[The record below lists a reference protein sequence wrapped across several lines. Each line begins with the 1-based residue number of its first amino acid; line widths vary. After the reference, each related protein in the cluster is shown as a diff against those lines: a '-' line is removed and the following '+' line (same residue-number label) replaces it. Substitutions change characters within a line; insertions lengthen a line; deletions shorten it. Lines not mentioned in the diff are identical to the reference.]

1 MWRTVVEPNFEEVK
15 VSYLDDGKVA
25 VVKMNRAKK
34 FNAITFEM
42 FDKIK
47 AVFEYLGRNGSEVRA
62 IVFTGEGANF
72 TSGLDLKSAM
82 QMQGMRSTGSDRDPA
97 RASFDFFQV
106 VTPLQESVSSL
117 EKVRVPVIAA
127 VNGLCI
133 GAGVDLSSAAD
144 IRICSKT
151 AKFTIK
157 EVDIGLAADIGTLQ
171 RF

>member
-1 MWRTVVEPNFEEVK
+1 MWRTIVEPNFEEVK

-25 VVKMNRAKK
+25 VVKMNRPKK

-72 TSGLDLKSAM
+72 TAGLDLKSAM

-97 RASFDFFQV
+97 RASLDFF
-106 VTPLQESVSSL
+106 
-117 EKVRVPVIAA
+117 
-127 VNGLCI
+127 
-133 GAGVDLSSAAD
+133 
-144 IRICSKT
+144 
-151 AKFTIK
+151 
-157 EVDIGLAADIGTLQ
+157 
-171 RF
+171 